1 MNFSALYLRKPMLVL
16 ALLGFSSGLPLA
28 LSGATLQ
35 AWLTVAGL
43 DLKTIGF
50 FALVGLPYT
59 FKFAWAPL
67 LDRFDLPGL
76 ARRKGWMVLCP
87 ALIGL
92 ICLAMSTLEPAKDLY
107 LLGVLAVTLAFV
119 SASNDVVFD
128 AYRNELLAAE
138 ERGAGAAVSVFAYR
152 VAMLVSGGLAL
163 MLADWWLGW
172 QGLFRAM
179 ALVFAL
185 IALAVLWVPA
195 VKSVAARTA
204 AWVEWRGFLVMLAV
218 GASVYA
224 LGSQFAPQASQA
236 LSPRANQFL
245 KLGFESILMLA
256 AFVSALWA
264 ARRVRFPS
272 LMAPWDAFFAQP
284 QAVALLAL
292 VVFYKLGDAFAGA
305 LSTAFLLRGLGFSAA
320 EVGAVNKALGLAA
333 TILGALL
340 GGWYL
345 ARRPLAQSLWPALWW
360 FGIGQALSNL
370 AYWLLAVSEKSYGL
384 MASAIAIENLCGGMG
399 TAAFVALLMTLTDRR
414 FSAAQFALL
423 SALAAVGRV
432 YVGPSAGLL
441 AEQFGWP
448 NFFAS
453 TLIAAVPGLVLL
465 HSLRR
470 RIETLAASAACHN
483 QEEDQPSQAGV

>member
-1 MNFSALYLRKPMLVL
+1 MNFSALYFRQPMLVL

-35 AWLTVAGL
+35 AWLTVEGL

-67 LDRFDLPGL
+67 LDRFDVPGL
-76 ARRKGWMVLCP
+76 PRRKGWMALCP
-87 ALIGL
+87 ALIAL
-92 ICLAMSTLEPAKDLY
+92 LCLAMSSLEPAKDIY
-107 LLGVLAVTLAFV
+107 LLGGLAVTLAFV

-163 MLADWWLGW
+163 MLADWWFGW
-172 QGLFRAM
+172 QGLFRAL
-179 ALVFAL
+179 ALVFGL
-185 IALAVLWVPA
+185 IAIAVFWVPA
-195 VKSVAARTA
+195 VASAPAKTS
-204 AWVEWRGFLVMLAV
+204 AWVEWRGFLVMLVV
-218 GASVYA
+218 GVCVYG

-236 LSPRANQFL
+236 FSPRANQFL
-245 KLGFESILMLA
+245 KLGFDSVLMLA
-256 AFVSALWA
+256 AFAAALWA
-264 ARRVRFPS
+264 ARSVRFPS
-272 LMAPWDAFFAQP
+272 LMAPWDAFFSQP
-284 QAVALLAL
+284 QAIALLSL

-333 TILGALL
+333 TIVGALL

-360 FGIGQALSNL
+360 FGIAQAISNL
-370 AYWLLAVSEKSYGL
+370 AYWTLAVSEKSYGL

-448 NFFAS
+448 SFFAS
-453 TLIAAVPGLVLL
+453 TLLAAMPGLALL
-465 HSLRR
+465 YLLRQ
-470 RIETLAASAACHN
+470 RIETLAARAACHN
-483 QEEDQPSQAGV
+483 EVQQQT

>member
-1 MNFSALYLRKPMLVL
+1 MNFSALYFRKPMLVL
-16 ALLGFSSGLPLA
+16 GLLGFSSGLPLA

-35 AWLTVAGL
+35 AWLTVEGL

-67 LDRFDLPGL
+67 LDRFDLPGFP
-76 ARRKGWMVLCP
+76 RRKGWMVLCP

-92 ICLAMSTLEPAKDLY
+92 ICLLMSSLKPAEDLY
-107 LLGVLAVTLAFV
+107 TLGGLAVLLAFI
-119 SASNDVVFD
+119 SASHDVVFD
-128 AYRNELLAAE
+128 AYRNELLDAD

-172 QGLFRAM
+172 QGLFQAL
-179 ALVFAL
+179 ALVFGL
-185 IALAVLWVPA
+185 LSLAVLWVP
-195 VKSVAARTA
+195 SVSSVPAKTS
-204 AWVEWRGFLVMLAV
+204 AWAEWRGFVVMLV
-218 GASVYA
+218 CGITVYGIGAP
-224 LGSQFAPQASQA
+224 FAPSPIAE
-236 LSPRANQFL
+236 LSLRANQFI
-245 KLGFESILMLA
+245 KLAFDSVLMLSAFA
-256 AFVSALWA
+256 AALWA

-284 QAVALLAL
+284 LARALLML

-333 TILGALL
+333 TIIGALV

-345 ARRPLAQSLWPALWW
+345 ARQSLAQSLWPALWW
-360 FGIGQALSNL
+360 FGIAQAMSNL
-370 AYWLLAVSEKSYGL
+370 LYWLLAVSEKSYAL

-414 FSAAQFALL
+414 FSASQFALL

-432 YVGPSAGLL
+432 YVGPSAGVL

-448 NFFAS
+448 SFFAL
-453 TLIAAVPGLVLL
+453 TVLTALPGLALLYVL
-465 HSLRR
+465 RQ
-470 RIETLAASAACHN
+470 RIEVLAKSAACN
-483 QEEDQPSQAGV
+483 NSDSIKET

>member
-1 MNFSALYLRKPMLVL
+1 MLVL

-35 AWLTVAGL
+35 AWLTIEGL
-43 DLKTIGF
+43 DLKTIGV

-76 ARRKGWMVLCP
+76 PRRKGWMALCP

-92 ICLAMSTLEPAKDLY
+92 LCLVISGLKPAEDLY
-107 LLGVLAVTLAFV
+107 LLGGLAVLLAFV

-128 AYRNELLAAE
+128 AYRNELLHAD

-152 VAMLVSGGLAL
+152 MAMLVSGGLAL

-172 QGLFRAM
+172 QGVFRAL
-179 ALVFAL
+179 ALLFGL
-185 IALAVLWVPA
+185 IAVAVLWVP
-195 VKSVAARTA
+195 SVSSLPAKTS
-204 AWVEWRGFLVMLAV
+204 AWVEWRGFVVMLV
-218 GASVYA
+218 GGLLVYG
-224 LGSQFAPQASQA
+224 LGAQMAPQTMADW
-236 LSPRANQFL
+236 SPRANQFL
-245 KLGFESILMLA
+245 KLGFESLLMISAFA
-256 AFVSALWA
+256 AALWA
-264 ARRVRFPS
+264 ARQVQFPS

-284 QAVALLAL
+284 LAIALLML

-333 TILGALL
+333 TIVGALI

-345 ARRPLAQSLWPALWW
+345 ARQSLAQTLWPALWW
-360 FGIGQALSNL
+360 FGIAQALSNL
-370 AYWLLAVSEKSYGL
+370 VYWLLAVSEKSFAL
-384 MASAIAIENLCGGMG
+384 MASAIALENLCGGMG
-399 TAAFVALLMTLTDRR
+399 TAAFVALLMTLTDQR

-432 YVGPSAGLL
+432 YVGPSAGVL
-441 AEQFGWP
+441 ADQFGWP
-448 NFFAS
+448 NFFAL
-453 TLIAAVPGLVLL
+453 TVLAALPGLALL
-465 HSLRR
+465 HVLRA
-470 RIETLAASAACHN
+470 RIQALATSAACN
-483 QEEDQPSQAGV
+483 NPDLLKET

>member
-1 MNFSALYLRKPMLVL
+1 MVVL

-35 AWLTVAGL
+35 AWLTVEGL

-76 ARRKGWMVLCP
+76 PRRKGWMLLCP

-92 ICLAMSTLEPAKDLY
+92 LCLAISGLEPAKDLY
-107 LLGVLAVTLAFV
+107 LLGALSVCLAFV

-163 MLADWWLGW
+163 MLADLWFGW
-172 QGLFRAM
+172 QGLFRALAM
-179 ALVFAL
+179 VFGL
-185 IALAVLWVPA
+185 IAVAVFWVPA
-195 VKSVAARTA
+195 VESSPAKTS
-204 AWVEWRGFLVMLAV
+204 AWVEWRGFVAMLGSGLLV
-218 GASVYA
+218 YFI
-224 LGSQFAPQASQA
+224 GSQFAPQAIDEWSA
-236 LSPRANQFL
+236 RANQFV
-245 KLGFESILMLA
+245 KLGFESLLMLA
-256 AFVSALWA
+256 AFSAALWA
-264 ARRVRFPS
+264 ARQVRFPS
-272 LMAPWDAFFAQP
+272 LMAPWDAFFSQK
-284 QAVALLAL
+284 QAIALLGL

-333 TILGALL
+333 TIVGALL

-360 FGIGQALSNL
+360 FGIAQALSNL
-370 AYWLLAVSEKSYGL
+370 GYWMLSVQEKSFVW
-384 MASAIAIENLCGGMG
+384 MASAITIENLCGGMG

-414 FSAAQFALL
+414 FTAAQFALL

-432 YVGPSAGLL
+432 YVGPSAGVL

-448 NFFAS
+448 TFFAL
-453 TLIAAVPGLVLL
+453 TLVAALPGLGLLL
-465 HSLRR
+465 HLRE

-483 QEEDQPSQAGV
+483 QRRAEDAV